1 MPPEPRGR
9 SASVN
14 TLFAA
19 PFRRFFRT
27 QSAPPTSPV
36 NCMAAMESLV
46 QMSGDTST
54 DFVAEPSSDT
64 AAVQPARTSVDTPC
78 DDALPPWLDALRQL
92 ALEAA
97 TEVPYLDNSILD
109 RYPSHQESFRLYRD
123 CIRYLEGRYPV
134 ASLACSVP
142 EDLQETPL
150 RDLPACFGTLV
161 NLIADSVVIVG
172 HPNQDASEQLLTSI
186 LPTLPR
192 PHALRAIV
200 IAAILTT
207 KYSLGHNTEGCQ
219 ASHILCTLLSPS
231 PRAHQPTESD
241 YYQGLFLDCLTHHLK
256 DFWSARLC
264 KTASPMPYSL
274 ESCEEL
280 ARPGLLPTSDL
291 IVNMDDLPVEIDGDL
306 VWSIGFPFDIPWPP
320 LGSRRDE
327 SEYDYPFCPSP
338 SIYASLR
345 RPKGT
350 VYTLQ
355 NDAALWL
362 SAMTFGLLEAI
373 TQMRIPQSI
382 LLVPGTNGEEAVID
396 GPRVLQI
403 IVLWLARK
411 NRGHGDR
418 QQHLEHGREVAQL
431 LRRALRALTDE
442 FGLKT
447 ESIFAYAGIPKDK
460 EMNIRYSIAHLLVI
474 LWRVMANDRLTGWGS
489 LLETTGAI
497 TYFWGGLHCWNTEFS
512 LHDWYEKRMLDAGW
526 CPNVKSFLMRARDS
540 TSLAALIPHL
550 IRLGPYVRTELGE
563 HADCSKYACAL
574 HTVVDTGAY
583 KHRHA
588 RPSCECD
595 NVKPPLDGVLQL
607 LDNGVVPVVV
617 YDGSDLRVVPAQENG
632 YIAISHVWS
641 EGMGSTTD
649 VGLPICL
656 VEHISDLAKSLL
668 PEHDGAFWMDS
679 LCVPSAREQRKKAIR
694 LMADTYRDAAKVL
707 VIDDSIRTLCH
718 SELTILPE
726 ILLRV
731 ATSAWVRRVWTLQE
745 GILARELYFEFVDG
759 AVDCAE
765 FVVPGGLL
773 DLVPVLSFRTGFEK
787 PRDLRVW
794 RPPLLL
800 LVSLLQGRTTTKDE
814 DELIA
819 ISGLL
824 PLHVKIDKLLAEGH
838 GPNLAERR
846 MKRFLLELRVIPL
859 LVPFDSS
866 PRSTLSGFT
875 WAPYMLS
882 MGHWVNWSDDDPGYG
897 ICTEE
902 GLVGRYHSALLDK
915 PITMPQADLESQT
928 RGVLVLHPQSKTFH
942 RLQLC
947 ERTGGASSPDWD
959 LYAFDAL
966 LFVREGMGSFAS
978 TISLGPC
985 IGVKR
990 LSVGAVTP
998 GSIEANGASHEHAI
1012 AVEYVVR
1019 CGLIRESTP
1028 TTQEILELWGTRH
1041 VPAARL
1047 GDLQDVWVR
1056 LS

>member
-1 MPPEPRGR
+1 MLQ
-9 SASVN
+9 SVN

-19 PFRRFFRT
+19 PFRPPHRT
-27 QSAPPTSPV
+27 QSAPPISPEAYRAGAVEALEPVQTPGDPPTELTS
-36 NCMAAMESLV
+36 E
-46 QMSGDTST
+46 
-54 DFVAEPSSDT
+54 
-64 AAVQPARTSVDTPC
+64 DTPC
-78 DDALPPWLDALRQL
+78 DDALPPWLDVLRSL
-92 ALEAA
+92 ALEAT
-97 TEVPYLDNSILD
+97 TEVPCLDDSILGQ
-109 RYPSHQESFRLYRD
+109 YPSHRESFLLYRD

-134 ASLACSVP
+134 AYLVCSVP
-142 EDLQETPL
+142 EDLRKASIQ
-150 RDLPACFGTLV
+150 DLPVCFGTLV
-161 NLIADSVVIVG
+161 NLVADSVVIVG
-172 HPNQDASEQLLTSI
+172 LPDQDVGEQLLTSI
-186 LPTLPR
+186 LPTLPPP

-200 IAAILTT
+200 IAVIRTA
-207 KYSLGHNTEGCQ
+207 KYFLGHNTDYCH

-231 PRAHQPTESD
+231 RWAHELTESD
-241 YYQGLFLDCLTHHLK
+241 HYHALFLDCLTHHLK
-256 DFWSARLC
+256 DFWSTRLS

-280 ARPGLLPTSDL
+280 ALPGLLPASDL
-291 IVNMDDLPVEIDGDL
+291 VVNVDDLPVEIDGDL
-306 VWSIGFPFDIPWPP
+306 VWSIGFPLDIPWPR
-320 LGSRRDE
+320 LGTRRYE
-327 SEYDYPFCPSP
+327 SMHGYPICPSP
-338 SIYASLR
+338 SACATLR
-345 RPKGT
+345 RPKCA

-355 NDAALWL
+355 DDAALWL
-362 SAMTFGLLEAI
+362 SAMIFGLLEAI
-373 TQMRIPQSI
+373 TQMRIPESI
-382 LLVPGTNGEEAVID
+382 LLVPGTDGEETVID
-396 GPRVLQI
+396 GPRILQV

-411 NRGHGDR
+411 DQGHGDR
-418 QQHLEHGREVAQL
+418 QQDLEHGREVAQL

-442 FGLKT
+442 FGVKT
-447 ESIFAYAGIPKDK
+447 APIFSYAGIP
-460 EMNIRYSIAHLLVI
+460 EELETSIRYSIAHLLVI

-489 LLETTGAI
+489 LPETTGAI
-497 TYFWGGLHCWNTEFS
+497 TYFWGGLDCWNMEFS

-526 CPNVKSFLMRARDS
+526 CPNVISFLMRARDS

-550 IRLGPYVRTELGE
+550 VRLGPYVRTELGE
-563 HADCSKYACAL
+563 HADCSKYACVL
-574 HTVVDTGAY
+574 HTVVDPDAY

-595 NVKPPLDGVLQL
+595 SVKPHLGEVLRL
-607 LDNGVVPVVV
+607 LDNGVVPVVI
-617 YDGSDLRVVPAQENG
+617 YDGSDLRVVPAQENA

-649 VGLPICL
+649 VGLPTCL
-656 VEHISDLAKSLL
+656 VEHISSLAKSLL

-679 LCVPSAREQRKKAIR
+679 LCVPSAHEQRKKAIR
-694 LMADTYRDAAKVL
+694 LMADTYRNAAKVL
-707 VIDDSIRTLCH
+707 VIDDSVRTSCH

-726 ILLRV
+726 ILLRI

-759 AVDCAE
+759 AVDCTE
-765 FVVPGGLL
+765 FVIPEGLL
-773 DLVPVLSFRTGFEK
+773 DLVPVLSFRTAFET

-800 LVSLLQGRTTTKDE
+800 LVSLLQGRATTKDE

-824 PLHVKIDKLLAEGH
+824 PLHVKTDKLLAEGH

-846 MKRFLLELRVIPL
+846 MKTFLLQLRVIPL

-866 PRSTLSGFT
+866 PRSTLPGFT
-875 WAPYMLS
+875 WAPCMLS

-902 GLVGRYHSALLDK
+902 GLVGRYHLALLDK
-915 PITMPQADLESQT
+915 PITMPPADLESQS
-928 RGVLVLHPQSKTFH
+928 RGVLVLHPQSKSFH

-947 ERTGGASSPDWD
+947 ERTGGASSPDWT
-959 LYAFDAL
+959 LCTFDAL

-978 TISLGPC
+978 TISLRPC

-990 LSVGAVTP
+990 LSVDTVTP
-998 GSIEANGASHEHAI
+998 GSIEANGTSHEHTIAI
-1012 AVEYVVR
+1012 EYVVR

-1028 TTQEILELWGTRH
+1028 TTQEMLELWATRH
-1041 VPAARL
+1041 VPAARM
-1047 GDLQDVWVR
+1047 GDLQDIWVK